1 MAKLRFLFLLLFLAV
16 AGNAQRSWTVAEVET
31 FVKSQMKLG
40 ADRDHA
46 TADYLLKNIKLK
58 EKLDDR
64 TVEEW
69 QGQGVGHETI
79 RALRKLAMDS
89 AALPAPPP
97 VVVVAPPPPPKP
109 PSAEEIA
116 ATLAAIKEYA
126 LNYTTSLPNYVCIQT
141 TRRKQS
147 PSEGL
152 RARGYIG
159 NGDTIQETLTFFEH
173 KESYKV
179 MLYNGVVTNKSHD
192 QLGGTRSSGEFG
204 SMLSN
209 IFEPDSGAEF
219 AWERWATLD
228 KHRMYVFS
236 YRIPKS
242 NGYSMADE
250 EVHREYTSAYRGL
263 IYADHDTKTIMRVTL
278 DTEGIPA
285 DFPIHEVHIQLDYD
299 HTKIADQEFILP
311 LRYLL
316 TSKAD
321 KVDTEN
327 IADFHAYRKYG
338 ADSTIIFDEA
348 PTPEERFQEQPDA
361 PSAAPAKPTPPPGK
375 K

>member
-1 MAKLRFLFLLLFLAV
+1 MAKLRFLFLLVILAV
-16 AGNAQRSWTVAEVET
+16 AANAQRAMTVAEVET

-46 TADYLLKNIKLK
+46 TAEYLLKNIKLK
-58 EKLDDR
+58 EHLDDR
-64 TVEEW
+64 IVEEW
-69 QGQGVGHETI
+69 QGQGVGRETI
-79 RALRKLAMDS
+79 RALRKLATDS
-89 AALPAPPP
+89 ASLPAPPP
-97 VVVVAPPPPPKP
+97 VVIVAPPPPPKP
-109 PSAEEIA
+109 PSAQEQAEVLEA
-116 ATLAAIKEYA
+116 VKQYA
-126 LNYTTSLPNYVCIQT
+126 LNYTTGLPNYVCTQI

-147 PSEGL
+147 PTDKL
-152 RARGYIG
+152 RSQGYIG

-173 KESYKV
+173 KETYKV
-179 MLYNGVVTNKSHD
+179 VLWNGKAVNNVSHE

-209 IFEPDSGAEF
+209 IFEKDSGAEF

-236 YRIPKS
+236 YHMPKS

-250 EVHREYTSAYRGL
+250 EVHREYTAAYRGL
-263 IYADHDTKTIMRVTL
+263 IYADHDTKEIMRITL

-299 HTKIADQEFILP
+299 HVKISDQDFLLP
-311 LRYLL
+311 FRYQL
-316 TSKAD
+316 TSKASN
-321 KVDTEN
+321 VETEN
-327 IADFHAYRKYG
+327 IAEFRGYKKYG
-338 ADSTIIFDEA
+338 AEATIIFDDA
-348 PTPEERFQEQPDA
+348 PISDERLKEQPDA
-361 PSAAPAKPTPPPGK
+361 PTPPAAPVK